1 MAEVLET
8 LKTIDYL
15 YANSSVLRIFSS
27 PRFPIAASLARIC
40 FINPEV
46 SEATEDQL
54 CATLEQLLAAARELD
69 LSQEGDTRL
78 QDDPKHYLDQW
89 STLRGPHWFSVHV
102 DRSGLKFY
110 RLTSSGREAHTLLA
124 SIEAGRSVST
134 ESRLKRFIDLAN
146 DLAARTSGVPDRRIR
161 DLKEQIARGEKEIAT
176 IERTGQVEPL
186 PEREIVAGFEE
197 LLRIHGAIGADLD
210 QVRELVARHR
220 SATQDLVMTSDSPK
234 GQLLDLV
241 FSEEDKVRETDEF
254 ASLDAFRQL
263 LTDDQLRSATRRKV
277 EELKGHPAIYRRFI
291 AAGKMPARFD
301 GAVESFFDRSRRID
315 SEFTGYYE
323 QLRGIVVR
331 EDIDEMRAVSRT
343 HRTLGKRFIE
353 LRDRIKPSP
362 RDRRLQ
368 GVGLVL
374 PGNALKP
381 HPTADIRFPTN
392 MARRSRVAPAL
403 DGADEKADAE
413 AFKRDMRRQ
422 TYVAEEQLKLRI
434 ALARMKSG
442 HAEVRLSEVL
452 HLFALK
458 FGLFELNAFIEM
470 AVQHVPSRFDP
481 NLIAAT
487 RLIDEFEDPL
497 GQRTCTFFDPV
508 FLETGDPGQG
518 IDAISCL
525 VPNDDLVEDGTW
537 MELEIAGVKAV
548 IQRLIGRAAPSGP
561 PHPAVEGD
569 GRANGAGGIH
579 G

>member
-1 MAEVLET
+1 MGEVLET
-8 LKTIDYL
+8 LKTIDFL
-15 YANSSVLRIFSS
+15 YANSAVLRIFSS

-54 CATLEQLLAAARELD
+54 CAALEQLLVAARELD
-69 LSQEGDTRL
+69 LSQDGDARL
-78 QDDPKHYLDQW
+78 QDDPKHYLNQW

-161 DLKEQIARGEKEIAT
+161 DLKEQIARAEKEIAT

-220 SATQDLVMTSDSPK
+220 SATQDLVMTSDGPK

-315 SEFTGYYE
+315 SEFMGYYE

-343 HRTLGKRFIE
+343 HRTLAKRFIE

-368 GVGLVL
+368 GIGIVL

-392 MARRSRVAPAL
+392 MAKRSKVAPAVH
-403 DGADEKADAE
+403 GADEKADAE

-442 HAEVRLSEVL
+442 RAEVRLSEVL

-508 FLETGDPGQG
+508 FLETGEPGQG
-518 IDAISCL
+518 IEAISCL
-525 VPNDDLVEDGTW
+525 LPDDDLAEEGTW
-537 MELEIAGVKAV
+537 AELEAAGMKAV
-548 IQRLIGRAAPSGP
+548 VERLIGRATP
-561 PHPAVEGD
+561 V
-569 GRANGAGGIH
+569 
-579 G
+579 

>member
-8 LKTIDYL
+8 LKTIDFL
-15 YANSSVLRIFSS
+15 YANSPVLRIFSS
-27 PRFPIAASLARIC
+27 PRFPIAASLTRIC

-54 CATLEQLLAAARELD
+54 CAALEQLLAAARELD
-69 LSQEGDTRL
+69 LSQEGESRL

-161 DLKEQIARGEKEIAT
+161 DLKEQIARAEKEIAT

-241 FSEEDKVRETDEF
+241 FGEEDKVRETDEF

-362 RDRRLQ
+362 RDRRLL
-368 GVGLVL
+368 GIGLVL

-392 MARRSRVAPAL
+392 LARRSRVAPVV

-434 ALARMKSG
+434 TLARMKSG
-442 HAEVRLSEVL
+442 RTEVRLSEVL

-481 NLIAAT
+481 KLIAAT

-508 FLETGDPGQG
+508 FLETGEPGQG

-525 VPNDDLVEDGTW
+525 LPDDDLVDDGTW
-537 MELEIAGVKAV
+537 AELESAGVKAV
-548 IQRLIGRAAPSGP
+548 VQRLIGRATPSGL
-561 PHPAVEGD
+561 PHPSVEGN
-569 GRANGAGGIH
+569 GLAIRAGEIH

>member
-1 MAEVLET
+1 
-8 LKTIDYL
+8 
-15 YANSSVLRIFSS
+15 
-27 PRFPIAASLARIC
+27 
-40 FINPEV
+40 
-46 SEATEDQL
+46 
-54 CATLEQLLAAARELD
+54 
-69 LSQEGDTRL
+69 
-78 QDDPKHYLDQW
+78 
-89 STLRGPHWFSVHV
+89 LRGPHWFSVHV